1 MVIIKNKYFL
11 IIENIKHINLKNIKI
26 RNKFF
31 IIYRNNKNP
40 KYQVAFL
47 ALDKYGN
54 SGSSCL
60 QEGFSYYRY
69 KNNTN
74 KNLKVKPI

>member
-1 MVIIKNKYFL
+1 M
-11 IIENIKHINLKNIKI
+11 
-26 RNKFF
+26 RNGKTPKQACDEAIFR
-31 IIYRNNKNP
+31 IYRNNKNP
-40 KYQVAFL
+40 KFQVAFL

-54 SGSSCL
+54 SGASCL